1 MGLSYSESKK
11 IANKTIILLGAI
23 TIFEVFVALLG
34 KGYIIDGFHLPG
46 ILVGGLMII
55 MSIVKAYFIVYEFMH
70 MKYEVPGLLKTVLFP
85 TLLLVWAVVAFFWE
99 GSDWKA
105 RRNLIKEKDKVEI
118 ANPMPQGSIY
128 KTTNNTL
135 M

>member
-1 MGLSYSESKK
+1 MGLSYTESKK

-46 ILVGGLMII
+46 ILVGGLMIV

-105 RRNLIKEKDKVEI
+105 RRSLIKEKDKVEI
-118 ANPMPQGSIY
+118 ANPMPQGSVY
-128 KTTNNTL
+128 KITKNTL